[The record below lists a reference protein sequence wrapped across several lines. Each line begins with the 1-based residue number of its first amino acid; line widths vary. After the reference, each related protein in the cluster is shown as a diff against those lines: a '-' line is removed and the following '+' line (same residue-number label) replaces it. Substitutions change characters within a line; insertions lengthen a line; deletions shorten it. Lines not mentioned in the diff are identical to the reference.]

1 MITKAAQLKAFET
14 IYENLNAQQKL
25 AVDTIEGPVM
35 VIAGPG
41 TGKTQILG
49 ARIGKILLETDTA
62 PENILC
68 LTYTDAGAI
77 AMRKRLVGF
86 IGASAYKVNIATF
99 HSFCNDIIQDNLYLF
114 EKSSLDPISELEKI
128 ELLKKLIDQFDKN
141 NPLKRY
147 RGDVYYEMNNLSR
160 LFSAMKKE
168 GWTSTYLVEQIDRYI
183 KEIPTRDEFVY
194 KKKYKQFEAG
204 ALKQGLVDAALE
216 KMEKLKAAI
225 LAFDAYQA
233 LMKSHSRYDF
243 DDMINWVIIAFKE
256 NKNLLAQY
264 QEKYLYILVDE
275 YQDTSGTQN
284 ELVQLLVNYWDQP
297 NLFVVGDDDQSIFRF
312 QGANVENMLHY
323 QKQYHETITTIV
335 LENNYRSTQP
345 ILNAS
350 TLLINNN
357 QERLINKMEGLSKNL
372 IAALPE
378 NKNIEIL
385 PSIESYNDPQEEMIG
400 IAEKINQL
408 ILVGTQPKDIAVL
421 YKENKY
427 GEEIAHFL
435 QQKNI
440 PLFSKRSANLFD
452 QVLIQQ
458 IIRILDYLAC
468 EWDQPNEGA
477 NILFEILHFSWW
489 KISPITIATLTVEAN
504 QLKYAHTEN
513 TFRKV
518 LIDKTKEIQT
528 ALFSEGGMIEVAKA
542 MQVLEDLMSQVANV
556 TLVNL
561 IEQILQKTG
570 IIQNVLTGPN
580 KNHELNLVSTFF
592 DFIKEETHRHPTLDL
607 KNLVDMLKLMRK
619 EDIRLPL
626 PITTGSDAGVNLL
639 TTHGSKGLE
648 FQYVFL
654 AGTNAQYWEKKRKT
668 VSAGYTL
675 PDTVLSSLE
684 NADNKEE
691 LRRLFYVA
699 ITRAKQ
705 FLTISYSLYKADGKE
720 AEPSQFIIEVLEGKE
735 ASIQKIEIAQDIKT
749 SYKLLRLQTAPM
761 PEIQQLEDDFINPK
775 LEKFSMNVTALNN
788 YLKCPLHFYYNS
800 LIRVPAGKSEATT
813 FGSAI
818 HDALNKL
825 FKKMQEAVN
834 NSFPDTQTLIQDFNY
849 YMNRHREAFTQQQ
862 FDDKTELGKTVLI
875 KYYDRYINEWNKVV
889 STEFRINNVVVK
901 EIPLK
906 GTIDKIEFNGKQVVV
921 VDYKT
926 GNIENARE
934 KLKGPNEKNP
944 EGGDYWRQAVFYKIL
959 LNHHPKNWEVTTAE
973 FDFIEPNKKKEFE
986 KITVPITDADITTV
1000 SQQIQLVWSKIQAK
1014 DFYTGCGKEDCHWCN
1029 FVKTNELAVAL
1040 HEIKAAAESDEE

>member
-1 MITKAAQLKAFET
+1 MISKEAQLKAFNA
-14 IYENLNAQQKL
+14 IYSALNEQQKK

-77 AMRKRLVGF
+77 AMRKRLVDF
-86 IGASAYKVNIATF
+86 IGASAYKVTIATF
-99 HSFCNDIIQDNLYLF
+99 HSFCNDIIQDNLSLF
-114 EKSSLDPISELEKI
+114 EKPSLDPISELEKI
-128 ELLKKLIDQFDKN
+128 ELLKILIDQFDKT

-147 RGDVYYEMNNLSR
+147 RGDVYYEMSNLSR

-168 GWTSTYLVEQIDRYI
+168 GWTSTYLIEQINRYI
-183 KEIPTRDEFVY
+183 ADIPTRDEFVY

-204 ALKQGLVDAALE
+204 SLKQGLVDAALE
-216 KMEKLKAAI
+216 KMEKLKAAVT
-225 LAFDAYQA
+225 AFDTYQE
-233 LMKSHSRYDF
+233 LMKQHSRYDF
-243 DDMINWVIIAFKE
+243 DDMINWVITAFKE

-275 YQDTSGTQN
+275 FQDTSGTQN

-323 QKQYHETITTIV
+323 QKQYEQELVTIV

-357 QERLINKMEGLSKNL
+357 QERLINKVQGLSKNL

-378 NKNIEIL
+378 NKALQNLPVIEC
-385 PSIESYNDPQEEMIG
+385 YNDPQEEMMA

-408 ILVGTQPKDIAVL
+408 ILQGSEPKEIAVL

-435 QQKNI
+435 QQRNI
-440 PLFSKRSANLFD
+440 PIYSKRTANLFD

-458 IIRILDYLAC
+458 IIKILDYLAC

-477 NILFEILHFSWW
+477 NLLFEILHFKWW
-489 KISPITIATLTVEAN
+489 YISPITIAVLTTEAN
-504 QLKYAHTEN
+504 QLKYSSPDKSY
-513 TFRKV
+513 RQI
-518 LIDKTKEIQT
+518 LIEKTQDAQT
-528 ALFSEGGMIEVAKA
+528 NLFEQGGIAAVGKA
-542 MQVLEDLMSQVANV
+542 MTVLEDLISQIPNV
-556 TLVNL
+556 TLLNL
-561 IEQILQKTG
+561 LEQILQKTN
-570 IIQNVLTGPN
+570 IIQEVLTGVD
-580 KNHELNLVSTFF
+580 KNYELAIVSHFF
-592 DFIKEETHRHPTLDL
+592 DFIKEETHRHPTLDVTS
-607 KNLVDMLKLMRK
+607 LVAMLKLMRR
-619 EDIRLPL
+619 EAIRLPL
-626 PITTGSDAGVNLL
+626 PITTGNEAGVNLL
-639 TTHGSKGLE
+639 TAHGSKGLE
-648 FQYVFL
+648 FKFVFL
-654 AGTNAQYWEKKRKT
+654 AGTNAHYWEKKRST
-668 VSAGYTL
+668 ANAGYTL

-684 NADNKEE
+684 HANDKEE

-705 FLTISYSLYKADGKE
+705 NLTISYSQYKSDGKE
-720 AEPSQFIIEVLEGKE
+720 AEPSQFIIEVIEGKE
-735 ASIQKIEIAQDIKT
+735 ASIQKIELPSKLKAT
-749 SYKLLRLQTAPM
+749 YTLLRLQSAPK
-761 PEIQQLEDDFINPK
+761 PEIQQLEDDFITPK

-800 LIRVPAGKSEATT
+800 LIRVPSGKSEATT
-813 FGSAI
+813 FGSAV

-825 FKKMQEAVN
+825 FKKMQEAN
-834 NSFPDTQTLIQDFNY
+834 NVFPATQTLVQDFNY
-849 YMNRHREAFTQQQ
+849 YMNRHREAFTNQE
-862 FDDKTELGKTVLI
+862 FKDRKELGETVLI
-875 KYYDRYINEWNKVV
+875 KYYDRYVNEWNKVV
-889 STEFRINNVVVK
+889 TTEYRINNVVVK
-901 EIPLK
+901 DIPLK
-906 GTIDKIEFNGKQVVV
+906 GAIDKIEFNGKQVVV
-921 VDYKT
+921 IDYKT

-934 KLKGPNEKNP
+934 KLQAPNEKNP
-944 EGGDYWRQAVFYKIL
+944 LGGDYWRQAVFYKIL
-959 LNHHPKNWEVTTAE
+959 LNHHPKNWEVVSAE
-973 FDFIEPNKKKEFE
+973 FDFVEPNKKKLFE
-986 KITVPITDADITTV
+986 KIAISISDADITTV
-1000 SQQIQLVWSKIQAK
+1000 SQQIQMVWEKIQNK

-1029 FVKTNELAVAL
+1029 FVKTNQLTVAL
-1040 HEIKAAAESDEE
+1040 HEIKKESETEEA

>member
-25 AVDTIEGPVM
+25 AVDTIDGPVM

-114 EKSSLDPISELEKI
+114 EKPSLDPISELEKI

-168 GWTSTYLVEQIDRYI
+168 GWTSTYLVEQINRYI
-183 KEIPTRDEFVY
+183 TEIPTRDEFVY
-194 KKKYKQFEAG
+194 RRKYKQFEAG
-204 ALKQGLVDAALE
+204 SLKQGLVDAAME
-216 KMEKLKAAI
+216 KMEKLKAAV
-225 LAFDAYQA
+225 LAFDTYQT

-243 DDMINWVIIAFKE
+243 DDMINWVIAAFKE

-284 ELVQLLVNYWDQP
+284 ELVQLLVNYWEQP

-323 QKQYHETITTIV
+323 QKQYHQDITTIV

-372 IAALPE
+372 IASLPE

-385 PSIESYNDPQEEMIG
+385 PSIYAYNDPQEEMIG

-408 ILVGTQPKDIAVL
+408 IQAGTAPKDIAVL

-440 PLFSKRSANLFD
+440 PLFSKRTANLFD

-504 QLKYAHTEN
+504 QLKYAHPEN

-518 LIDKTKEIQT
+518 LIDKTKDVQT
-528 ALFSEGGMIEVAKA
+528 ALFSEGGMSEVAKA
-542 MQVLEDLMSQVANV
+542 MQVLEDLMWQVANV

-561 IEQILQKTG
+561 VEQVLQKTG

-580 KNHELNLVSTFF
+580 KSHELNLVSTFF
-592 DFIKEETHRHPTLDL
+592 DFIKEETHRHPALHL
-607 KNLVDMLKLMRK
+607 NSLVDMLKLMRR

-654 AGTNAQYWEKKRKT
+654 AGTNAQYWEKKRRT
-668 VSAGYTL
+668 ASAGYTL

-684 NADNKEE
+684 HADDKEE

-705 FLTISYSLYKADGKE
+705 FLTISYSQYKADGKE

-735 ASIQKIEIAQDIKT
+735 ASIQKIELPQDIKIA
-749 SYKLLRLQTAPM
+749 YKLLRLQSAPM

-825 FKKMQEAVN
+825 FKKMQEAGN
-834 NSFPDTQTLIQDFNY
+834 NQFPDTQTLIQDFNY
-849 YMNRHREAFTQQQ
+849 YMNRHREAFTQQE
-862 FDDKTELGKTVLI
+862 FKDKTELGETVLI

-889 STEFRINNVVVK
+889 STEFRINNIVVK

-944 EGGDYWRQAVFYKIL
+944 LGGDYWRQAVFYKIL

-986 KITVPITDADITTV
+986 KIVVPITDADITTV
-1000 SQQIQLVWSKIQAK
+1000 SQQVQMVWEKIQAK

-1040 HEIKAAAESDEE
+1040 HEIKAAAESEEE

>member
-1 MITKAAQLKAFET
+1 MISKADQLKAFNA
-14 IYENLNAQQKL
+14 IYSALNEQQKK
-25 AVDTIEGPVM
+25 AVDTIDGPVM

-77 AMRKRLVGF
+77 AMRKRLVDF
-86 IGASAYKVNIATF
+86 IGASAYKVTIATF
-99 HSFCNDIIQDNLYLF
+99 HSFCNDIIQDNLSLF
-114 EKSSLDPISELEKI
+114 EKPSLDPISELEKI
-128 ELLKKLIDQFDKN
+128 ELLKILIDQFDKN

-147 RGDVYYEMNNLSR
+147 RGDVYYEMSNLSR

-168 GWTSTYLVEQIDRYI
+168 GWTTAYLIEQVNRYI
-183 KEIPTRDEFVY
+183 TEIPTRNEFVY

-204 ALKQGLVDAALE
+204 SLKQGLVDAALE
-216 KMEKLKAAI
+216 KMEKLKAAV
-225 LAFDAYQA
+225 ASFDTYQD

-243 DDMINWVIIAFKE
+243 DDMINWVIAAFKE

-264 QEKYLYILVDE
+264 QERYLYILVDE

-284 ELVQLLVNYWDQP
+284 ELVQLLVNYWEQP

-323 QKQYHETITTIV
+323 QKQYEQDLVTIV

-345 ILNAS
+345 ILDAS

-357 QERLINKMEGLSKNL
+357 QERLINKVKGLSKNL

-378 NKNIEIL
+378 NI
-385 PSIESYNDPQEEMIG
+385 SIKKPPVIAVYNDPQEEMMA
-400 IAEKINQL
+400 IAEQINQL
-408 ILVGTQPKDIAVL
+408 INQGIAPKEIAVL

-440 PLFSKRSANLFD
+440 PIYSKRTANLFD

-458 IIRILDYLAC
+458 IIKILDYLAC

-477 NILFEILHFSWW
+477 NLLFEILHFKWW
-489 KISPITIATLTVEAN
+489 HISPITIAVLTTEAN
-504 QLKYAHTEN
+504 QLKYGNPEKS
-513 TFRKV
+513 FRQV
-518 LIDKTKEIQT
+518 LVEKTQDAQIN
-528 ALFSEGGMIEVAKA
+528 LFEQGGIVAVAKA
-542 MQVLEDLMSQVANV
+542 MRVMEDLMSQIPNV
-556 TLVNL
+556 TLLNL
-561 IEQILQKTG
+561 VEQILQKTG
-570 IIQNVLTGPN
+570 IIQEVLTGHD
-580 KNHELNLVSTFF
+580 KSDELTLVSHFF
-592 DFIKEETHRHPTLDL
+592 DFIKEETHRHP
-607 KNLVDMLKLMRK
+607 NLHLSSLVAMLKLMRR

-626 PITTGSDAGVNLL
+626 PITTGNESGVNLL
-639 TTHGSKGLE
+639 TAHGSKGLE
-648 FQYVFL
+648 FNYVFL
-654 AGTNAQYWEKKRKT
+654 AGTNAHYWEKKRST
-668 VSAGYTL
+668 ANAGYTL

-684 NADNKEE
+684 HANDKEE

-705 FLTISYSLYKADGKE
+705 NLSISYSQYKTDGKE

-735 ASIQKIEIAQDIKT
+735 ANIQKMEVPAAIKT
-749 SYKLLRLQTAPM
+749 TYTLLRLHAAPR
-761 PEIQQLEDDFINPK
+761 PEIQQLENDFITPK

-800 LIRVPAGKSEATT
+800 LIRVPSGKSEATT
-813 FGSAI
+813 FGSAV

-825 FKKMQEAVN
+825 FKKMQDAGNV
-834 NSFPDTQTLIQDFNY
+834 FPDTQTLVQDFNY
-849 YMNRHREAFTQQQ
+849 YMNRHREAFTQQE
-862 FDDKTELGKTVLI
+862 FKDRKELGETVLI
-875 KYYDRYINEWNKVV
+875 KFYDKYVNEWNKVV
-889 STEFRINNVVVK
+889 TTEYRINNVVFK
-901 EIPLK
+901 DIPLK
-906 GTIDKIEFNGKQVVV
+906 GAIDKIEFNGKQVVV
-921 VDYKT
+921 IDYKT

-934 KLKGPNEKNP
+934 KLQAPNDKNP
-944 EGGDYWRQAVFYKIL
+944 LGGDYWRQAVFYKIL
-959 LNHHPKNWEVTTAE
+959 LNHHPKNWEVVSAE
-973 FDFIEPNKKKEFE
+973 FDFVEPNKKKQFE
-986 KITVPITDADITTV
+986 KIAISISDADLTTIG
-1000 SQQIQLVWSKIQAK
+1000 QQIQLVWEKIQNK

-1040 HEIKAAAESDEE
+1040 HEIKLESESEEE

>member
-1 MITKAAQLKAFET
+1 MISKADQLKAFNA
-14 IYENLNAQQKL
+14 IYSALNEQQKK
-25 AVDTIEGPVM
+25 AVDTIDGPVM

-77 AMRKRLVGF
+77 AMRKRLVDF
-86 IGASAYKVNIATF
+86 IGASAYKVTIATF
-99 HSFCNDIIQDNLYLF
+99 HSFCNDIIQDNLSLF
-114 EKSSLDPISELEKI
+114 EKPSLDPISELEKI
-128 ELLKKLIDQFDKN
+128 ELLKILIDQFDKN

-147 RGDVYYEMNNLSR
+147 RGDVYYEMSNLSR

-168 GWTSTYLVEQIDRYI
+168 GWTTAYLIEQVNRYI
-183 KEIPTRDEFVY
+183 TEIPTRDEFVY

-204 ALKQGLVDAALE
+204 SLKQGLVDAALE
-216 KMEKLKAAI
+216 KMEKLKAAV
-225 LAFDAYQA
+225 ASFDTYQD

-243 DDMINWVIIAFKE
+243 DDMINWVIAAFKE

-264 QEKYLYILVDE
+264 QERYLYILVDE

-284 ELVQLLVNYWDQP
+284 ELVQLLVNYWEQP

-323 QKQYHETITTIV
+323 QKQYEQDLVTIV

-345 ILNAS
+345 ILDAS

-357 QERLINKMEGLSKNL
+357 QERLINKVKGLSKNL

-378 NKNIEIL
+378 NI
-385 PSIESYNDPQEEMIG
+385 SIKKPPVIAVYNDPQEEMMA
-400 IAEKINQL
+400 IAEQINQL
-408 ILVGTQPKDIAVL
+408 INQGIAPKEIAVL

-440 PLFSKRSANLFD
+440 PIYSKRTANLFD

-458 IIRILDYLAC
+458 IIKILDYLAC

-477 NILFEILHFSWW
+477 NLLFEILHFKWW
-489 KISPITIATLTVEAN
+489 HISPITIAVLTTEAN
-504 QLKYAHTEN
+504 QLKYGNPEKS
-513 TFRKV
+513 FRQV
-518 LIDKTKEIQT
+518 LVEKTQDAQIN
-528 ALFSEGGMIEVAKA
+528 LFEQGGIVAVAKA
-542 MQVLEDLMSQVANV
+542 MRVMEDLMSQIPNV
-556 TLVNL
+556 TLLNL
-561 IEQILQKTG
+561 VEQILQKTG
-570 IIQNVLTGPN
+570 IIQEVLTGHD
-580 KNHELNLVSTFF
+580 KSDELTLVSHFF
-592 DFIKEETHRHPTLDL
+592 DFIKEETHRHP
-607 KNLVDMLKLMRK
+607 NLHLSSLVAMLKLMRR

-626 PITTGSDAGVNLL
+626 PITTGNESGVNLL
-639 TTHGSKGLE
+639 TAHGSKGLE
-648 FQYVFL
+648 FNYVFL
-654 AGTNAQYWEKKRKT
+654 AGTNAHYWEKKRST
-668 VSAGYTL
+668 ANAGYTL

-684 NADNKEE
+684 HANDKEE

-705 FLTISYSLYKADGKE
+705 NLSISYSQYKTDGKE

-735 ASIQKIEIAQDIKT
+735 ANIQKMEVPAAIKT
-749 SYKLLRLQTAPM
+749 TYTLLRLHAAPR
-761 PEIQQLEDDFINPK
+761 PEIQQLENDFITPK

-800 LIRVPAGKSEATT
+800 LIRVPSGKSEATT
-813 FGSAI
+813 FGSAV

-825 FKKMQEAVN
+825 FKKMQDAGNV
-834 NSFPDTQTLIQDFNY
+834 FPDTQTLVQDFNY
-849 YMNRHREAFTQQQ
+849 YMNRHREAFTQQE
-862 FDDKTELGKTVLI
+862 FKDRKELGETVLI
-875 KYYDRYINEWNKVV
+875 KFYDKYVNEWNKVV
-889 STEFRINNVVVK
+889 TTEYRINNVVFK
-901 EIPLK
+901 DIPLK
-906 GTIDKIEFNGKQVVV
+906 GAIDKIEFNGKQVVV
-921 VDYKT
+921 IDYKT

-934 KLKGPNEKNP
+934 KLQAPNDKNP
-944 EGGDYWRQAVFYKIL
+944 LGGDYWRQAVFYKIL
-959 LNHHPKNWEVTTAE
+959 LNHHPKNWEVVSAE
-973 FDFIEPNKKKEFE
+973 FDFVEPNKKKQFE
-986 KITVPITDADITTV
+986 KIAISISDADLTTV
-1000 SQQIQLVWSKIQAK
+1000 GQQIQLVWEKIQNK

-1040 HEIKAAAESDEE
+1040 HEIKLESESEEE

>member
-1 MITKAAQLKAFET
+1 MISKDAQLKAFKA
-14 IYENLNAQQKL
+14 IYSALNEQQKK

-77 AMRKRLVGF
+77 AMRKRLVDF
-86 IGASAYKVNIATF
+86 IGASAYKVTIATF
-99 HSFCNDIIQDNLYLF
+99 HSFCNDIIQDNLSLF
-114 EKSSLDPISELEKI
+114 EKPSLDPISELEKI
-128 ELLKKLIDQFDKN
+128 ELLKILIDQFDKT

-147 RGDVYYEMNNLSR
+147 RGDVYYEMSNLSR

-168 GWTSTYLVEQIDRYI
+168 GWTTTYLIEQINSYI
-183 KEIPTRDEFVY
+183 ADIPTRDEFVY

-204 ALKQGLVDAALE
+204 SLKQGLVDAALE
-216 KMEKLKAAI
+216 KMEKLKAAVT
-225 LAFDAYQA
+225 AFDTYQQ
-233 LMKSHSRYDF
+233 LMKEHSRYDF
-243 DDMINWVIIAFKE
+243 DDMINWVITAFKE

-275 YQDTSGTQN
+275 FQDTSGTQN
-284 ELVQLLVNYWDQP
+284 ELVQLLVNYWEQP

-323 QKQYHETITTIV
+323 QKQYEQDLVTIV

-357 QERLINKMEGLSKNL
+357 QERLINKVAGLSKNL

-378 NKNIEIL
+378 NKALQNL
-385 PSIESYNDPQEEMIG
+385 PVIACYNDPQEEMMA
-400 IAEKINQL
+400 IAEQINQL
-408 ILVGTQPKDIAVL
+408 ILQGSEPKEIAVL

-440 PLFSKRSANLFD
+440 PIYSKRTANLFD

-458 IIRILDYLAC
+458 IIKILDYLAC

-477 NILFEILHFSWW
+477 NLLFEILHFKWW
-489 KISPITIATLTVEAN
+489 HISPITIAVLTTEAN
-504 QLKYAHTEN
+504 QLKYSSPDKSY
-513 TFRKV
+513 RQI
-518 LIDKTKEIQT
+518 LIEKTQDAQT
-528 ALFSEGGMIEVAKA
+528 NLFEQGGIAAVGKA
-542 MQVLEDLMSQVANV
+542 MSVLEDLMSQIPNV
-556 TLVNL
+556 ILLNL
-561 IEQILQKTG
+561 LEQILQKTN
-570 IIQNVLTGPN
+570 IIQEVLTGVD
-580 KNHELNLVSTFF
+580 KNYELSIVSHFF
-592 DFIKEETHRHPTLDL
+592 DFIKEETHRHPSLHLTS
-607 KNLVDMLKLMRK
+607 LVEMLKLMRR
-619 EDIRLPL
+619 EAIRLPL
-626 PITTGSDAGVNLL
+626 PITIGNEAGVNLL
-639 TTHGSKGLE
+639 TAHGSKGLE
-648 FQYVFL
+648 FKYVFL
-654 AGTNAQYWEKKRKT
+654 AGTNAHYWEKKRST
-668 VSAGYTL
+668 ANAGYTL

-684 NADNKEE
+684 HANDKEE

-705 FLTISYSLYKADGKE
+705 NLTISYSQYKSDGKE
-720 AEPSQFIIEVLEGKE
+720 AEPSQFIIEVIEGKE
-735 ASIQKIEIAQDIKT
+735 ANIQKIELPSEVKAT
-749 SYKLLRLQTAPM
+749 YTLLRLQSAPM
-761 PEIQQLEDDFINPK
+761 PEIQQLENDFITPK

-800 LIRVPAGKSEATT
+800 LIRVPSGKSEATT
-813 FGSAI
+813 FGSAV

-825 FKKMQEAVN
+825 FKKMQDAN
-834 NSFPDTQTLIQDFNY
+834 NVFPDIQTLVQDFNY
-849 YMNRHREAFTQQQ
+849 YMNRHREAFTNQE
-862 FDDKTELGKTVLI
+862 FKDRKELGETVLI
-875 KYYDRYINEWNKVV
+875 KYYDRYVNEWNKVV
-889 STEFRINNVVVK
+889 TTEYRINNVVVK
-901 EIPLK
+901 DIPLK
-906 GTIDKIEFNGKQVVV
+906 GAIDKIEFNGKQVVV
-921 VDYKT
+921 IDYKT

-934 KLKGPNEKNP
+934 KLQGPNDKNP
-944 EGGDYWRQAVFYKIL
+944 LGGDYWRQAVFYKIL
-959 LNHHPKNWEVTTAE
+959 LNHHPKNWEVVSAE
-973 FDFIEPNKKKEFE
+973 FDFVEPNKKKLFE
-986 KITVPITDADITTV
+986 KIAISISDADLTTV
-1000 SQQIQLVWSKIQAK
+1000 SQQIQMVWEKIQNK

-1029 FVKTNELAVAL
+1029 FVKTNQLTVAL
-1040 HEIKAAAESDEE
+1040 HEIKQESETEEA

>member
-1 MITKAAQLKAFET
+1 MISKADQLKAFNA
-14 IYENLNAQQKL
+14 IYSALNEQQKK
-25 AVDTIEGPVM
+25 AVDTIDGPVM

-77 AMRKRLVGF
+77 AMRKRLVDF
-86 IGASAYKVNIATF
+86 IGASAYKVTIATF
-99 HSFCNDIIQDNLYLF
+99 HSFCNDIIQDNLSLF
-114 EKSSLDPISELEKI
+114 EKPSLDPISELEKI
-128 ELLKKLIDQFDKN
+128 ELLKILIDQFDKN

-147 RGDVYYEMNNLSR
+147 RGDVYYEMSNLSR

-168 GWTSTYLVEQIDRYI
+168 GWTTAYLIEQVNRYI
-183 KEIPTRDEFVY
+183 TEIPTRDEFVY

-204 ALKQGLVDAALE
+204 SLKQGLVDAALE
-216 KMEKLKAAI
+216 KMEKLKAAV
-225 LAFDAYQA
+225 ASFDTYQD

-243 DDMINWVIIAFKE
+243 DDMINWVIAAFKE

-264 QEKYLYILVDE
+264 QERYLYILVDE

-284 ELVQLLVNYWDQP
+284 ELVQLLVNYWEQP

-323 QKQYHETITTIV
+323 QKQYEQDLVTIV

-345 ILNAS
+345 ILDAS

-357 QERLINKMEGLSKNL
+357 QERLINKVKGLSKNL

-378 NKNIEIL
+378 NI
-385 PSIESYNDPQEEMIG
+385 SIKKPPVIAVYNDPQEEMMA
-400 IAEKINQL
+400 IAEQINQL
-408 ILVGTQPKDIAVL
+408 INQGIAPKEIAVL

-440 PLFSKRSANLFD
+440 PIYSKRTANLFD

-458 IIRILDYLAC
+458 IIKILDYLAC

-477 NILFEILHFSWW
+477 NLLFEILHFKWW
-489 KISPITIATLTVEAN
+489 HISPITIAVLTTEAN
-504 QLKYAHTEN
+504 QLKYGNPEKS
-513 TFRKV
+513 FRQV
-518 LIDKTKEIQT
+518 LVEKTQDAQIN
-528 ALFSEGGMIEVAKA
+528 LFEQGGIVAVAKA
-542 MQVLEDLMSQVANV
+542 MRVMEDLMSQIPNV
-556 TLVNL
+556 TLLNL
-561 IEQILQKTG
+561 VEQILQKTG
-570 IIQNVLTGPN
+570 IIQEVLTGHD
-580 KNHELNLVSTFF
+580 KSDELTLVSHFF
-592 DFIKEETHRHPTLDL
+592 DFIKEETHRHP
-607 KNLVDMLKLMRK
+607 NLHLSSLVAMLKLMRR

-626 PITTGSDAGVNLL
+626 PITTGNESGVNLL
-639 TTHGSKGLE
+639 TAHGSKGLE
-648 FQYVFL
+648 FNYVFL
-654 AGTNAQYWEKKRKT
+654 AGTNAHYWEKKRST
-668 VSAGYTL
+668 ANAGYTL

-684 NADNKEE
+684 DSNDKEE

-705 FLTISYSLYKADGKE
+705 NLSISYSQYKTDGKE

-735 ASIQKIEIAQDIKT
+735 ANIQKMEVPAAIKT
-749 SYKLLRLQTAPM
+749 TYTLLRLHAAPR
-761 PEIQQLEDDFINPK
+761 PEIQQLENDFITPK

-800 LIRVPAGKSEATT
+800 LIRVPSGKSEATT
-813 FGSAI
+813 FGSAV

-825 FKKMQEAVN
+825 FKKMQDAGNV
-834 NSFPDTQTLIQDFNY
+834 FPDTQTLVQDFNY
-849 YMNRHREAFTQQQ
+849 YMNRHREAFTQQE
-862 FDDKTELGKTVLI
+862 FKDRKELGETVLI
-875 KYYDRYINEWNKVV
+875 KFYDKYVNEWNKVV
-889 STEFRINNVVVK
+889 TTEYRINNVVFK
-901 EIPLK
+901 DIPLK
-906 GTIDKIEFNGKQVVV
+906 GAIDKIEFNGKQVVV
-921 VDYKT
+921 IDYKT

-934 KLKGPNEKNP
+934 KLQAPNDKNP
-944 EGGDYWRQAVFYKIL
+944 LGGDYWRQAVFYKIL
-959 LNHHPKNWEVTTAE
+959 LNHHPKNWEVVSAE
-973 FDFIEPNKKKEFE
+973 FDFVEPNKKKQFE
-986 KITVPITDADITTV
+986 KIAISISDADLTTV
-1000 SQQIQLVWSKIQAK
+1000 GQQIQLVWEKIQNK

-1040 HEIKAAAESDEE
+1040 HEIKLESESEEE

>member
-1 MITKAAQLKAFET
+1 MISKADQLKAFNA
-14 IYENLNAQQKL
+14 IYSALNEQQKK
-25 AVDTIEGPVM
+25 AVDTIDGPVM

-77 AMRKRLVGF
+77 AMRKRLVDF
-86 IGASAYKVNIATF
+86 IGASAYKVTIATF
-99 HSFCNDIIQDNLYLF
+99 HSFCNDIIQDNLSLF
-114 EKSSLDPISELEKI
+114 EKPNLDPISELEKI
-128 ELLKKLIDQFDKN
+128 ELLKILIDQFDKN

-147 RGDVYYEMNNLSR
+147 RGDVYYEMSNLSR

-168 GWTSTYLVEQIDRYI
+168 GWTTAYLIEQINRYI
-183 KEIPTRDEFVY
+183 AEVPTRDEFVY
-194 KKKYKQFEAG
+194 RRKYKQFEAG
-204 ALKQGLVDAALE
+204 SLKQGLVDAALE
-216 KMEKLKAAI
+216 KMEKLKAAV
-225 LAFDAYQA
+225 ASFDTYQD

-243 DDMINWVIIAFKE
+243 DDMINWVIAAFKE

-275 YQDTSGTQN
+275 FQDTSGTQN

-323 QKQYHETITTIV
+323 QKQYEQDLVTIV

-345 ILNAS
+345 ILDAS

-357 QERLINKMEGLSKNL
+357 QERLINKVKGLSKNL

-378 NKNIEIL
+378 NI
-385 PSIESYNDPQEEMIG
+385 SIKKPPVIAVYNDPQEEMMAIAEQINQIIIQG
-400 IAEKINQL
+400 IA
-408 ILVGTQPKDIAVL
+408 PKEIAVL

-440 PLFSKRSANLFD
+440 PIYSKRTANLFD

-458 IIRILDYLAC
+458 IIKILDYLAC

-477 NILFEILHFSWW
+477 NLLFEILHFKWW
-489 KISPITIATLTVEAN
+489 HISPITIAVLTTEAN
-504 QLKYAHTEN
+504 QLKYGNPEKS
-513 TFRKV
+513 FRQV
-518 LIDKTKEIQT
+518 LVEKTQDAQIN
-528 ALFSEGGMIEVAKA
+528 LFDQGGIASVAKA
-542 MQVLEDLMSQVANV
+542 ITVMEDLMGQIPNV
-556 TLVNL
+556 TLLNL
-561 IEQILQKTG
+561 LEQILQKTG
-570 IIQNVLTGPN
+570 IIQEVLTGN
-580 KNHELNLVSTFF
+580 DKSYELTLVSHFF
-592 DFIKEETHRHPTLDL
+592 DFIKEETHRHP
-607 KNLVDMLKLMRK
+607 NLHLSSLVAMLKLMRR

-626 PITTGSDAGVNLL
+626 PITTGNEAGVNLL
-639 TTHGSKGLE
+639 TAHGSKGLE
-648 FQYVFL
+648 FKYVFL
-654 AGTNAQYWEKKRKT
+654 AGTNAHYWEKKRST
-668 VSAGYTL
+668 ANAGYTL

-684 NADNKEE
+684 HANDKEE

-705 FLTISYSLYKADGKE
+705 NLSISYSQYKSDGKE
-720 AEPSQFIIEVLEGKE
+720 AEPSQFIIEVIEGKE
-735 ASIQKIEIAQDIKT
+735 ASIQKIEVPAALKT
-749 SYKLLRLQTAPM
+749 TYTLLRLHSAPR
-761 PEIQQLEDDFINPK
+761 PEIQQLENDFITPK

-800 LIRVPAGKSEATT
+800 LIRVPSGKSEATT
-813 FGSAI
+813 FGSAV

-825 FKKMQEAVN
+825 FKKMQDAGNV
-834 NSFPDTQTLIQDFNY
+834 FPDTQTLVQDFNY
-849 YMNRHREAFTQQQ
+849 YMNRHREAFTQQE
-862 FDDKTELGKTVLI
+862 FKDRKELGETVLI
-875 KYYDRYINEWNKVV
+875 KYYDRYIGEWNKVV
-889 STEFRINNVVVK
+889 TTEYRINNVVVK
-901 EIPLK
+901 DIPLK
-906 GTIDKIEFNGKQVVV
+906 GAIDKIEFNGKQVVV
-921 VDYKT
+921 IDYKT

-934 KLKGPNEKNP
+934 KLQAPNDKNP
-944 EGGDYWRQAVFYKIL
+944 LGGDYWRQAVFYKIL
-959 LNHHPKNWEVTTAE
+959 LNHHPKNWEVVSAE
-973 FDFIEPNKKKEFE
+973 FDFVEPNKKKQFE
-986 KITVPITDADITTV
+986 KIAISISDADLTTV
-1000 SQQIQLVWSKIQAK
+1000 GQQIQLVWEKIQNK

-1040 HEIKAAAESDEE
+1040 HEIKLESESEEE

>member
-1 MITKAAQLKAFET
+1 MISKDAQLKAFKA
-14 IYENLNAQQKL
+14 IYSALNEQQKK

-77 AMRKRLVGF
+77 AMRKRLVDF
-86 IGASAYKVNIATF
+86 IGASAYKVTIATF
-99 HSFCNDIIQDNLYLF
+99 HSFCNDIIQDNLSLF
-114 EKSSLDPISELEKI
+114 EKPSLDPISELEKI
-128 ELLKKLIDQFDKN
+128 ELLKILIDQFDKT

-147 RGDVYYEMNNLSR
+147 RGDVYYEMSNLSR

-168 GWTSTYLVEQIDRYI
+168 GWTTAYLIEQINSYI
-183 KEIPTRDEFVY
+183 ADIPTRDEFVY

-204 ALKQGLVDAALE
+204 SLKQGLVDAALE
-216 KMEKLKAAI
+216 KMEKLKAAVT
-225 LAFDAYQA
+225 AFDTYQQ
-233 LMKSHSRYDF
+233 LMKEHSRYDF
-243 DDMINWVIIAFKE
+243 DDMINWVITAFKE

-275 YQDTSGTQN
+275 FQDTSGTQN
-284 ELVQLLVNYWDQP
+284 ELVQLLVNYWEQP

-323 QKQYHETITTIV
+323 QKQYEQDLVTIV

-357 QERLINKMEGLSKNL
+357 QERLINKVAGLSKNL

-378 NKNIEIL
+378 NKALQNL
-385 PSIESYNDPQEEMIG
+385 PVIACYNDPQEEMMA
-400 IAEKINQL
+400 IAEQINQL
-408 ILVGTQPKDIAVL
+408 ILQGSEPKEIAVL

-440 PLFSKRSANLFD
+440 PIYSKRTANLFD

-458 IIRILDYLAC
+458 IIKILDYLAC

-477 NILFEILHFSWW
+477 NLLFEILHFKWW
-489 KISPITIATLTVEAN
+489 HISPITIAVLTTEAN
-504 QLKYAHTEN
+504 QLKYSSPDKSY
-513 TFRKV
+513 RQI
-518 LIDKTKEIQT
+518 LIEKTQDAQT
-528 ALFSEGGMIEVAKA
+528 NLFEQGGIAAVGKA
-542 MQVLEDLMSQVANV
+542 MSVLEDLMSQIPNV
-556 TLVNL
+556 TLLNL
-561 IEQILQKTG
+561 LEQILQKTN
-570 IIQNVLTGPN
+570 IIQEVLTGVD
-580 KNHELNLVSTFF
+580 KNYELSIVSHFF
-592 DFIKEETHRHPTLDL
+592 DFIKEETHRHPSLHLTS
-607 KNLVDMLKLMRK
+607 LVEMLKLMRR
-619 EDIRLPL
+619 EAIRLPL
-626 PITTGSDAGVNLL
+626 PITTGNEAGVNLL
-639 TTHGSKGLE
+639 TAHGSKGLE
-648 FQYVFL
+648 FKYVFL
-654 AGTNAQYWEKKRKT
+654 AGTNAHYWEKKRST
-668 VSAGYTL
+668 ANAGYTL

-684 NADNKEE
+684 HANDKEE

-705 FLTISYSLYKADGKE
+705 NLTISYSQYKSDGKE
-720 AEPSQFIIEVLEGKE
+720 AEPSQFIIEVIEGKE
-735 ASIQKIEIAQDIKT
+735 AIIQKIELPSEVKAT
-749 SYKLLRLQTAPM
+749 YTLLRLQSAPM
-761 PEIQQLEDDFINPK
+761 PEIQQLEDDFITPK

-800 LIRVPAGKSEATT
+800 LIRVPSGKSEATT
-813 FGSAI
+813 FGSAV

-825 FKKMQEAVN
+825 FKKMQEAN
-834 NSFPDTQTLIQDFNY
+834 NVFPDIQTLVQDFNY
-849 YMNRHREAFTQQQ
+849 YMNRHREAFTNQE
-862 FDDKTELGKTVLI
+862 FKDRKELGETVLI
-875 KYYDRYINEWNKVV
+875 KYYDRYVNEWNKVV
-889 STEFRINNVVVK
+889 TTEYRINNVVVK
-901 EIPLK
+901 DIPLK
-906 GTIDKIEFNGKQVVV
+906 GAIDKIEFNGKQVVV
-921 VDYKT
+921 IDYKT

-934 KLKGPNEKNP
+934 KLQGPNDKNP
-944 EGGDYWRQAVFYKIL
+944 LGGDYWRQAVFYKIL
-959 LNHHPKNWEVTTAE
+959 LNHHPKNWEVVSAE
-973 FDFIEPNKKKEFE
+973 FDFVEPNKKKLFE
-986 KITVPITDADITTV
+986 KIAISISDADLTTV
-1000 SQQIQLVWSKIQAK
+1000 SQQIQMVWEKIQNK

-1029 FVKTNELAVAL
+1029 FVKTNQLTVAL
-1040 HEIKAAAESDEE
+1040 NEIKQESETEEA

>member
-1 MITKAAQLKAFET
+1 MISKDAQLKAFKA
-14 IYENLNAQQKL
+14 IYSALNEQQKK

-77 AMRKRLVGF
+77 AMRKRLVDF
-86 IGASAYKVNIATF
+86 IGASAYKVTIATF
-99 HSFCNDIIQDNLYLF
+99 HSFCNNIIQDNLSLF
-114 EKSSLDPISELEKI
+114 EKPSLDPISELEKI
-128 ELLKKLIDQFDKN
+128 ELLKILIDQFDKT

-147 RGDVYYEMNNLSR
+147 RGDVYYEMSNLSR

-168 GWTSTYLVEQIDRYI
+168 GWTTTYLIQQINSYI
-183 KEIPTRDEFVY
+183 VDIPTRDEFVY

-204 ALKQGLVDAALE
+204 SLKQGLVDAALE
-216 KMEKLKAAI
+216 KMEKLKAAVT
-225 LAFDAYQA
+225 AFDTYQQ
-233 LMKSHSRYDF
+233 LMKEHSRYDF
-243 DDMINWVIIAFKE
+243 DDMINWVITAFKE

-275 YQDTSGTQN
+275 FQDTSGTQN

-312 QGANVENMLHY
+312 QGANVENMLHF
-323 QKQYHETITTIV
+323 QKQYEQELVTIV

-357 QERLINKMEGLSKNL
+357 QERLINKVEDLSKNL

-378 NKNIEIL
+378 NKALQNL
-385 PSIESYNDPQEEMIG
+385 PIIACYNDPQEEMMA
-400 IAEKINQL
+400 IAEQINQL
-408 ILVGTQPKDIAVL
+408 ILQGSEPKEIAVL

-440 PLFSKRSANLFD
+440 PIYSKRTANLFD

-458 IIRILDYLAC
+458 IIKILDYLAC

-477 NILFEILHFSWW
+477 NLLFEILHFKWW
-489 KISPITIATLTVEAN
+489 HISPITIAVLTTEAN
-504 QLKYAHTEN
+504 QLKYSSPDKSY
-513 TFRKV
+513 RQL
-518 LIDKTKEIQT
+518 LIEKTQDAQT
-528 ALFSEGGMIEVAKA
+528 NLFEQGGIAAVGKA
-542 MQVLEDLMSQVANV
+542 MSVLEDLMSQIPNV
-556 TLVNL
+556 TLLNL
-561 IEQILQKTG
+561 LEQLLQKTN
-570 IIQNVLTGPN
+570 IIQEVLTGVD
-580 KNHELNLVSTFF
+580 KNYELAIVSHFF
-592 DFIKEETHRHPTLDL
+592 DFIKEETHRHPTLDVTS
-607 KNLVDMLKLMRK
+607 LVAMLKLMRR
-619 EDIRLPL
+619 EAIRLPL
-626 PITTGSDAGVNLL
+626 PITTGSEAGVNLL
-639 TTHGSKGLE
+639 TAHGSKGLE
-648 FQYVFL
+648 FKYVFL
-654 AGTNAQYWEKKRKT
+654 AGTNAHYWEKKRST
-668 VSAGYTL
+668 ANAGYTL

-684 NADNKEE
+684 HANDKEE

-705 FLTISYSLYKADGKE
+705 NLTISYSQYKSDGKE
-720 AEPSQFIIEVLEGKE
+720 AEPSQFIIEVIEGKE
-735 ASIQKIEIAQDIKT
+735 ASIQKIELPSEVKAT
-749 SYKLLRLQTAPM
+749 YTLLRLQSAPM
-761 PEIQQLEDDFINPK
+761 PEIQQLEDDFITPK

-800 LIRVPAGKSEATT
+800 LIRVPSGKSEATT
-813 FGSAI
+813 FGSAV

-825 FKKMQEAVN
+825 FKKMQDAN
-834 NSFPDTQTLIQDFNY
+834 NVFPDTQTLVQDFNY
-849 YMNRHREAFTQQQ
+849 YMNRHREAFTNQE
-862 FDDKTELGKTVLI
+862 FKDRKELGETVLI
-875 KYYDRYINEWNKVV
+875 KYYDRYVNEWNKVV
-889 STEFRINNVVVK
+889 TTEYRINNVVVK
-901 EIPLK
+901 DIPLK
-906 GTIDKIEFNGKQVVV
+906 GAIDKIEFNGKQVVV
-921 VDYKT
+921 IDYKT

-934 KLKGPNEKNP
+934 KLQGPNDKNP
-944 EGGDYWRQAVFYKIL
+944 LGGDYWRQAVFYKIL
-959 LNHHPKNWEVTTAE
+959 LNHHPKNWEVVSAE
-973 FDFIEPNKKKEFE
+973 FDFVEPNKKKLFE
-986 KITVPITDADITTV
+986 KIAISISDADLTTV
-1000 SQQIQLVWSKIQAK
+1000 SQQIQMVWEKIQNK

-1029 FVKTNELAVAL
+1029 FVKTNELTVAL
-1040 HEIKAAAESDEE
+1040 HEIKQESETEEA